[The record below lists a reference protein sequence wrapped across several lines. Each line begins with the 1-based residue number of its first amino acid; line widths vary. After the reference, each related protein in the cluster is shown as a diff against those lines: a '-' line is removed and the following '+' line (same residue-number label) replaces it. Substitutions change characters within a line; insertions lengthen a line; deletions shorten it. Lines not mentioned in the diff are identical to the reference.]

1 MDIDPEK
8 IVSSPFTI
16 GALGAFVAAIK
27 FTPGSSWLEKF
38 VNVISGA
45 LIAGFLAPALVDF
58 LKMSSPS
65 YQSGAAFA
73 VGLLGMSV
81 VAAVIQGIKDTPLGV
96 IITGWLSKKG

>member
-1 MDIDPEK
+1 MDIDPDK
-8 IVSSPFTI
+8 IANSPFTI
-16 GALGAFVAAIK
+16 GALGALVAAIK
-27 FTPGSSWLEKF
+27 FTPGGTWVEKGI
-38 VNVISGA
+38 NVFSGA

-81 VAAVIQGIKDTPLGV
+81 VAAVIQGIKDTPLGQ
-96 IITGWLSKKG
+96 IITGWISKKG